1 MKYTKAS
8 GSLPLT
14 KIRIASLAEL
24 PATPEA
30 EIKGLFICL
39 PQLVATLDG
48 CKCLLSIAVSDEAV
62 VVTGEEDE
70 ARLGCLST
78 CHGEE
83 IIPRVQRDW
92 GGSSHSPNDQP
103 SDCGS
108 QGIILHCLAHQ
119 SKKKT
124 QSITVDEWDRKDIL
138 TLGPKLT
145 LGHGSGLCTPQS
157 LRKQRTSVSVLT

>member
-1 MKYTKAS
+1 MSHSALSQLHEGEPTLKKVGNLSGDTMKYTKAS

-24 PATPEA
+24 PTTPEA

-70 ARLGCLST
+70 ARLGCLS
-78 CHGEE
+78 EYM
-83 IIPRVQRDW
+83 PWRRD
-92 GGSSHSPNDQP
+92 N
-103 SDCGS
+103 S
-108 QGIILHCLAHQ
+108 QGTEGLGWFF
-119 SKKKT
+119 SFPK
-124 QSITVDEWDRKDIL
+124 WP
-138 TLGPKLT
+138 TL
-145 LGHGSGLCTPQS
+145 
-157 LRKQRTSVSVLT
+157 